1 MGIDYIEVCFVCRPF
16 NADEMDILAA
26 FLCEFGYESFVTTN
40 SGMKAYINK
49 DVYQS
54 DNIAT
59 ALQCYNFSAK
69 ITWVANEIKG
79 DDWNASWEQDSF
91 KPIVIGEQCVVHA
104 TYHSHYP
111 KCKYDIIIDPKMSFG
126 SGHHETTSMMLEALL
141 EADMKGKNVIDMG
154 AGTGILS
161 IMASKLGAQKVVGVE
176 IDAGAWQNA
185 VDNATLNNAPI
196 EMILGDA
203 NSLPSDND
211 CDFFLANINRN
222 IIINDIDK
230 YSKTLRNGAKLF
242 ISGFYE
248 ADLPI
253 LCNKLSDYNLQLEK
267 HTVRNEWT
275 MAVFGLK

>member
-1 MGIDYIEVCFVCRPF
+1 MGIDYIEVNFTCRPF

-26 FLCEFGYESFVTTN
+26 FLCEFGYESFVTTD

-54 DNIAT
+54 HDIAT

-69 ITWVANEIKG
+69 ISWDVSEIKG
-79 DDWNASWEQDSF
+79 DNWNASWEQDSF

-104 TYHSHYP
+104 TYHSDYP

-141 EADMKGKNVIDMG
+141 EADLNGKNVIDMG

-161 IMASKLGAQKVVGVE
+161 IMASKLGAQKGVGVE
-176 IDAGAWQNA
+176 IDSGAWQNA
-185 VDNATLNNAPI
+185 VDNAALNNAPVT
-196 EMILGDA
+196 MILGDA
-203 NSLPSDND
+203 NSLPTGAD
-211 CDFFLANINRN
+211 CDYFLANINRN
-222 IIINDIDK
+222 IIINDIEK
-230 YSKTLRNGAKLF
+230 YSKTLRKGAKLF

-248 ADLPI
+248 TDLPI
-253 LCNKLSDYNLQLEK
+253 LCDKLAEYNLQLEK

-275 MAVFGLK
+275 MAVFCLK

>member
-1 MGIDYIEVCFVCRPF
+1 
-16 NADEMDILAA
+16 
-26 FLCEFGYESFVTTN
+26 
-40 SGMKAYINK
+40 MKAYINK

-54 DNIAT
+54 DDIAT

-79 DDWNASWEQDSF
+79 DNWNASWEQDSF

-104 TYHSHYP
+104 TYHSDYP

-141 EADMKGKNVIDMG
+141 EADIKGKNVIDMG

-203 NSLPSDND
+203 KSLPSDSD

-253 LCNKLSDYNLQLEK
+253 LCNKLSDYTLHLEK
-267 HTVRNEWT
+267 HIVRNEWT